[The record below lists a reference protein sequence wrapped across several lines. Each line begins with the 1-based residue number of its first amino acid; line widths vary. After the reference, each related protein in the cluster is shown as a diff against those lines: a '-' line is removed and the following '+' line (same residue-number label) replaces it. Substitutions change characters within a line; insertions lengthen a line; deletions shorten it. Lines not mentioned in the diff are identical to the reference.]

1 MPYIGELF
9 ISEVLQKPVLDRK
22 GEEVGRLTD
31 FIIVPGEVFPRVS
44 ALVVSRRKKTFIIG
58 WDAVNIFNK
67 RIISTLPLTEELSP
81 REITDEDLLLCR
93 NLLDKQI
100 VDIDGA
106 KVVRVNDLKVGEV
119 HGHLCLVAA
128 DVGLRGLMRRI
139 GLESQGEKVART
151 VGYKIP
157 RNLISWSYLQPVE
170 PRLTRL
176 ALNIPRH
183 KVAELHPADI
193 AHILSQIP
201 QKDRAALLDTLDP
214 ETAAETLQEM
224 ETSEQSAIIEDLDAE
239 HASEI
244 LEHMAPDEAA
254 DVLGDLPTDVA
265 HDLLQRMELED
276 AHEMEELLAHDEDTA
291 GGLMTTEYLSLA
303 RDLTV
308 RDAIDQV
315 RLLAPDVETV
325 YYIYILNDEE
335 QIVGV
340 LSLRD
345 LIMALPHQ
353 TLQEIMTHPVKSI
366 PADADEKRVSQVVSK
381 YGLHALPVVDD
392 EERMLGIITMDD
404 VLYRQ
409 IHPSDRRRKRMRLT

>member
-9 ISEVLQKPVLDRK
+9 VSEILKKPVLDK
-22 GEEVGRLTD
+22 MGEEIGRLTD
-31 FIIVPGEVFPRVS
+31 FLLIPGEVFPRVS
-44 ALVVSRRKKTFIIG
+44 ALVVTRRGKTYVIN

-67 RIISTLPLTEELSP
+67 RILSATLLADGLAPEEVSEGALV
-81 REITDEDLLLCR
+81 ICR
-93 NLLDKQI
+93 DLLDKQI

-106 KVVRVNDLKVGEV
+106 KVVRVNDLKLGEV

-128 DVGLRGLMRRI
+128 DVGLRGLMRRL
-139 GLESQGEKVART
+139 GLESQGEKVARA

-201 QKDRAALLDTLDP
+201 QKDRAAILDTLDP
-214 ETAAETLQEM
+214 ETAAETLEEM
-224 ETSEQSAIIEDLDAE
+224 GTAEQAAIIEDLDAE

-254 DVLGDLPTDVA
+254 DLLGDLPADVA
-265 HDLLQRMELED
+265 NDLLQRMEEED
-276 AHEMEELLAHDEDTA
+276 AQEMEELLAHDEDTA
-291 GGLMTTEYLSLA
+291 GGLMTTEYLFLA
-303 RDLTV
+303 GDMTV
-308 RDAIDQV
+308 KDAIGQI

-325 YYIYILNDEE
+325 YYIYILDEGE
-335 QIVGV
+335 KLLGV

-353 TLQEIMTHPVKSI
+353 SLSEIMTHPVKTI
-366 PADADEKRVSQVVSK
+366 EADADEKRVARVISK
-381 YGLHALPVVDD
+381 YGLLALPVVD
-392 EERMLGIITMDD
+392 EEGHLLGIVTMDD
-404 VLYRQ
+404 ILYRLQ
-409 IHPSDRRRKRMRLT
+409 HPAEKKRRRKR